1 MQEYFRLVEGVS
13 LETANIIFDKAV
25 QKVIKDAIK
34 HAHLMSTA
42 LYLLYLIT
50 IFYLIT
56 TFVVLLVGAE
66 VADKAISSA

>member
-42 LYLLYLIT
+42 LYYSQVLYH
-50 IFYLIT
+50 
-56 TFVVLLVGAE
+56 
-66 VADKAISSA
+66 SS